1 MTVFVSR
8 VTAKKSDGVP
18 RRRIIRMLKLVL
30 TNISYGS
37 MIIQS
42 KGVLTGGECLFL
54 CAGLCRERTG

>member
-1 MTVFVSR
+1 
-8 VTAKKSDGVP
+8 
-18 RRRIIRMLKLVL
+18 MLKLVL

-54 CAGLCRERTG
+54 CAGLCRERTGLVVMIKENGYGEEELYEG